1 MATKTIKVKPNQTAL
16 DVALMACGTLEGAM
30 QIMAA
35 NNVSITAVPQA
46 DTVYAVPDDVTT
58 DVAAMDYL
66 VRNEVEI
73 GTNEA
78 TI

>member
-1 MATKTIKVKPNQTAL
+1 
-16 DVALMACGTLEGAM
+16 M

-35 NNVSITAVPQA
+35 NNVSITTVPQA
-46 DTVYAVPDDVTT
+46 DTVYTVPDDVTT